1 MTDENLRR
9 VDAIEIKI
17 GQSAKPGMG
26 GFLPGE
32 KVTSEIAQVRG
43 RSVGIDIISPA
54 RFSEI
59 QSAEDLKHL
68 VDWLRE
74 QSAGKPIGI
83 KIAAGNLEADLEF
96 ALSAGP
102 DFITVDGR
110 AGATGAAP
118 KVVKDA
124 ASIPTIYAL
133 HRARKL
139 LDKSQ
144 AKNVS
149 LVITGGLRIS
159 SDFAKAIALG
169 ADAIAI
175 STAALMACGCQQYR
189 ICNTGKC
196 PVGITTQDPQ
206 LRARLQIDESAS
218 RLARYLS
225 VCTEELKAFA
235 RLTGND
241 DIHKLGIGDICT
253 TNSEISSFSDI
264 AHV

>member
-110 AGATGAAP
+110 AGADRCRAQSREGCRVDPDHLRTTSSPEVAGQ
-118 KVVKDA
+118 
-124 ASIPTIYAL
+124 IP
-133 HRARKL
+133 
-139 LDKSQ
+139 
-144 AKNVS
+144 
-149 LVITGGLRIS
+149 G
-159 SDFAKAIALG
+159 
-169 ADAIAI
+169 
-175 STAALMACGCQQYR
+175 
-189 ICNTGKC
+189 
-196 PVGITTQDPQ
+196 
-206 LRARLQIDESAS
+206 EE
-218 RLARYLS
+218 RLA
-225 VCTEELKAFA
+225 
-235 RLTGND
+235 
-241 DIHKLGIGDICT
+241 GDHRWLE
-253 TNSEISSFSDI
+253 NLVRFRQSDR
-264 AHV
+264 AGS